1 MSTEQTL
8 MTADANGEGASEVAA
23 AGADTQTAT
32 TNSTEGADTQPGGG
46 ASTEGGQDSLAG
58 GEESTS
64 GEDSLSGA
72 PEAYDDFTAPDGIE
86 LDTEVLDDFKATA
99 KELNLP
105 QEAAQRV
112 VDLGIAL
119 IQKASD
125 ANATLIAEAQQ
136 GWITASKTDP
146 EFGGDKLNESLALSR
161 KGLEA
166 VGTPELTK
174 LLDES
179 GLGNHPEVIRAFVKV
194 GKAYSED
201 GFVSGNGG
209 EARSDSAAKRM
220 YPSMAPTN

>member
-23 AGADTQTAT
+23 AGADTQAAS
-32 TNSTEGADTQPGGG
+32 TNSTEGAATEAGG
-46 ASTEGGQDSLAG
+46 ASTDAGNDTLG

-72 PEAYDDFTAPDGIE
+72 PEAYDDFTAPEGVE
-86 LDTEVLDDFKATA
+86 LDTEVLDNFKATA

-125 ANATLIAEAQQ
+125 ANAALIAEAQQ

-201 GFVSGNGG
+201 GFVAGNGG
-209 EARSDSAAKRM
+209 ETRSDSAAKRM

>member
-32 TNSTEGADTQPGGG
+32 TNSTEGADTQPGDG

-72 PEAYDDFTAPDGIE
+72 PEAYDDFKAPDGIE

-220 YPSMAPTN
+220 YPSMALTN